1 MPSFRS
7 WAGRKRRRCA
17 PGGAGCILRGTHHA
31 CADRGGIPALG
42 CPRRCRAE
50 TPLPLPAPGVLARSS
65 TLARSRCATLA
76 PYPTLARTRA
86 THLLL
91 VRRVSVVLL
100 HQRAA
105 VGHVLLPRV
114 RAAPLQHLRGRT
126 PHIERGASGRCAYT
140 ESAASAPARP
150 RAPLLRAQCER
161 GSLPTQSFQRTTLTF
176 TSHSKAGRWPG
187 STGHTHA
194 CNTTRTLLTH
204 RRGGVHAP
212 LPAP

>member
-1 MPSFRS
+1 VPSFRS

-126 PHIERGASGRCAYT
+126 PHIERGAIGAVCLYRERRFCTCA
-140 ESAASAPARP
+140 AARP
-150 RAPLLRAQCER
+150 STASTVRA
-161 GSLPTQSFQRTTLTF
+161 GQSAYAELSADHTDIHFTF
-176 TSHSKAGRWPG
+176 KGWQVAW
-187 STGHTHA
+187 
-194 CNTTRTLLTH
+194 
-204 RRGGVHAP
+204 
-212 LPAP
+212 